1 MARLYTGRKAQELIA
16 YLSLGLDHTTQSLCG
31 LTTQQGH
38 IVLVKSDCTPGC
50 AEKASTPVPFSFS
63 FSALAIMM
71 LYSLLAPYTCMSLLV
86 LFSPL
91 QSTA

>member
-1 MARLYTGRKAQELIA
+1 M
-16 YLSLGLDHTTQSLCG
+16 
-31 LTTQQGH
+31 
-38 IVLVKSDCTPGC
+38 
-50 AEKASTPVPFSFS
+50 PFSFS

-91 QSTA
+91 HSTASHQHRSRNYRLLPIISSCLESLPYTL